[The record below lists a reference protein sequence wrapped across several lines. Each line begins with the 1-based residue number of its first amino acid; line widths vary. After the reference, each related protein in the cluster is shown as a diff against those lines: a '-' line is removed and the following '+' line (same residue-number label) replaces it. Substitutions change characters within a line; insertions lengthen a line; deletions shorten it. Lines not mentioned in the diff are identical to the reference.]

1 MRSRRHYAVVRRS
14 TLVRWSGPVVELVI
28 VTAGAGV
35 DAIVCVL
42 FDICYGTYSPGSCH
56 LPGLLVF
63 AWPSSP
69 PWALETMTGV
79 AFLSA
84 VPPSWHP
91 PAPRACVCG
100 RRSSTV
106 SGRAQSGWTVGG
118 GAAWFFRRPVA
129 PAVARRA
136 GGRWRMGAGAGAGE
150 VGGSEDGAEGGDPD
164 LDLSALRRRMEELE
178 QGGKQDNDDDE
189 DGDEPVLEVVVEEV
203 IFGDANGAD
212 DEVMVL
218 DLRDDD
224 DDGSVVGKR
233 GDDGEPIMGE
243 LRPPNSSENKEIAT
257 AYRDCDSLYII
268 LFNAAANG
276 EGLYSIQV
284 GGMNVVLAFAR
295 MEEAGRYA
303 LALREQKIIDVES
316 IVDIQV
322 AVRLS
327 LASCTGLLTG
337 YDALSSRLGCHRPCC
352 LCSEYPNL
360 VPFSLLFFVAL
371 AVSHS
376 MPLPLR
382 WHVLFCHRSWSL
394 RSSRNFALTPACGS
408 ALSPPTRFC
417 PPSTCTRRTTRRFPP
432 FPRRLTHY
440 AMGEW
445 TRTWLTKC
453 ETSSISSSGKK
464 TSSYTCAFASLVTF
478 VLGVLAV
485 WGWMSMCVAFSL
497 WFPFASE
504 PFT

>member
-1 MRSRRHYAVVRRS
+1 
-14 TLVRWSGPVVELVI
+14 
-28 VTAGAGV
+28 
-35 DAIVCVL
+35 
-42 FDICYGTYSPGSCH
+42 
-56 LPGLLVF
+56 
-63 AWPSSP
+63 
-69 PWALETMTGV
+69 MTGV

-322 AVRLS
+322 AELVPSELEEFCSDAGVRLGFVP
-327 LASCTGLLTG
+327 A
-337 YDALSSRLGCHRPCC
+337 DALLSPEHLHASDDATF
-352 LCSEYPNL
+352 S
-360 VPFSLLFFVAL
+360 PFSSAID
-371 AVSHS
+371 
-376 MPLPLR
+376 PLR
-382 WHVLFCHRSWSL
+382 DGGMDEDVADEMRDKLNKL
-394 RSSRNFALTPACGS
+394 L
-408 ALSPPTRFC
+408 
-417 PPSTCTRRTTRRFPP
+417 
-432 FPRRLTHY
+432 
-440 AMGEW
+440 
-445 TRTWLTKC
+445 
-453 ETSSISSSGKK
+453 GK
-464 TSSYTCAFASLVTF
+464 
-478 VLGVLAV
+478 
-485 WGWMSMCVAFSL
+485 
-497 WFPFASE
+497 E
-504 PFT
+504 DE